1 MVNDPADSP
10 IEPQLL
16 QEWLAEVI
24 DPTIDAIDV
33 HRLGGGHSS
42 GAWRIDAM
50 TGGGTRSMVLKAPG
64 EPSVVYRRSAV
75 REAQVMAGLQA
86 AGAPVP
92 EILAIDDGTGA
103 VGRPCFVMAH
113 VPGRGVAD
121 AGANGYHDDEE
132 LQAGGPDRQRA
143 VWNSFH
149 DALAA
154 MHSVDPAL
162 VPAARTVTGAAGGGV
177 RDVLDYWR
185 EALLDQMGGLGE
197 SGGAPAPR
205 QLAALAW
212 LAEHVPPGAD
222 DAPAVCLGDAR
233 LVNGIVDGDTVRALI
248 DFEVAY
254 VGNPLAD
261 IGYSLMLEGRHRRA
275 AAQPLALPSAEAT
288 WQRWSRATGRPLEHL
303 AYWIAFSMTIICIT
317 ATRAMLQWGMGGATV
332 DTDNPMVTDWL
343 TLVEVASKESS

>member
-1 MVNDPADSP
+1 VTNDGADSP
-10 IEPQLL
+10 IEPESL
-16 QEWLAEVI
+16 QEWLAEVA
-24 DPTIDAIDV
+24 DPSICSIDV

-50 TGGGTRSMVLKAPG
+50 TGGGPRAMVLKAPG
-64 EPSVVYRRSAV
+64 EPSVVYRRSAA
-75 REAQVMAGLQA
+75 REAHVMDGLHQ

-103 VGRPCFVMAH
+103 IGRPCFVMAH

-132 LQAGGPDRQRA
+132 LRAGGPDLQRA
-143 VWNSFH
+143 VWDSFH

-154 MHSVDPAL
+154 MHRVDPSD
-162 VPAARTVTGAAGGGV
+162 VPAARTVTGANEGGV
-177 RDVLDYWR
+177 RDVLEYWR
-185 EALLDQMGGLGE
+185 HALLDAIGGLGGN
-197 SGGAPAPR
+197 GGAPAPR

-212 LAEHVPPGAD
+212 LGEHVPPGAD

-233 LVNGIVDGDTVRALI
+233 LVNGIVAGDTVRALV

-261 IGYSLMLEGRHRRA
+261 VGYSLMLEDRHRRA
-275 AAQPLALPSAEAT
+275 VAEPLALPSAEET
-288 WQRWSRATGRPLEHL
+288 WQRWSRASGRPLEHL
-303 AYWIAFSMTIICIT
+303 AYWTAFSMTIICIT
-317 ATRAMLQWGMGGATV
+317 ATRAMLQWGMAGATV

-343 TLVEVASKESS
+343 ALIEVASKESR

>member
-1 MVNDPADSP
+1 MATDSTDSP
-10 IEPQLL
+10 IEPRLL
-16 QEWLAEVI
+16 QEWLAEVV
-24 DPTIDAIDV
+24 DPTITALDV

-42 GAWRIDAM
+42 GAWRIDAV
-50 TGGGTRSMVLKAPG
+50 TGGGPRAMVLKAPG

-75 REAQVMAGLQA
+75 REGQVMAGLQA

-103 VGRPCFVMAH
+103 LGRPCFVMAH

-132 LQAGGPDRQRA
+132 LRAGGPERQRA
-143 VWNSFH
+143 VWDSFH

-154 MHSVDPAL
+154 MHAVDPAL
-162 VPAARTVTGAAGGGV
+162 VPAARTVTGANDGGV

-185 EALLDQMGGLGE
+185 EALLDQLE
-197 SGGAPAPR
+197 GAPAPR
-205 QLAALAW
+205 QLAALEW
-212 LAEHVPPGAD
+212 LRENVPPGAD

-233 LVNGIVDGDTVRALI
+233 LVNGIVDGDAVRALI

-261 IGYSLMLEGRHRRA
+261 VGYSLMLEDRHRRA
-275 AAQPLALPSAEAT
+275 VAEPLALPSADET

-303 AYWIAFSMTIICIT
+303 GYWIAFSMTIICIT
-317 ATRAMLQWGMGGATV
+317 ATRAMLQWGMAGVNV
-332 DTDNPMVTDWL
+332 DTDNPMVADWL
-343 TLVEVASKESS
+343 ALIDVASKKPS

>member
-1 MVNDPADSP
+1 MADDDTDSP
-10 IEPQLL
+10 IAPRLL
-16 QEWLAEVI
+16 QDWLTEVV
-24 DPTIDAIDV
+24 DPTIAAIDV

-42 GAWRIDAM
+42 GAWRIDVA
-50 TGGGTRSMVLKAPG
+50 TGGGPRAMVLKAPD

-92 EILAIDDGTGA
+92 EILAIDDGTGV

-132 LQAGGPDRQRA
+132 LRAGGPERQRA
-143 VWNSFH
+143 VWDSFH

-162 VPAARTVTGAAGGGV
+162 VPAARTVTGATDAGV

-185 EALLDQMGGLGE
+185 RALLDAMEGV
-197 SGGAPAPR
+197 PAPR
-205 QLAALAW
+205 QVAALEW
-212 LAEHVPPGAD
+212 LADHVPPGGD
-222 DAPAVCLGDAR
+222 DAPSVCLGDAR
-233 LVNGIVDGDTVRALI
+233 LVNGVVAGDQVLALI

-261 IGYSLMLEGRHRRA
+261 VGYSLMLEDRHRRA
-275 AAQPLALPSAEAT
+275 VAEPLALPTAEET

-303 AYWIAFSMTIICIT
+303 AYWTAFSMTIICIT
-317 ATRAMLQWGMGGATV
+317 ATRAMLQWGMAGATV
-332 DTDNPMVTDWL
+332 DTDNPMVADWL
-343 TLVEVASKESS
+343 ALIDLASKEGS